1 MDREI
6 HRFGDLLPIAE
17 DAVEGAVRALPE
29 ALRAISKEVAVC
41 YAARADYDLN
51 DPDWEK
57 GWEDDTLGLFTG
69 GDRMEGDDAVL
80 EPARISLFLGNI
92 LDQADG
98 DMRVFRREVRK
109 TYLHELGHYLGLSE
123 EDLYQRGME

>member
-1 MDREI
+1 MDRKK

-29 ALRAISKEVAVC
+29 ALRAISKEVTVC
-41 YAARADYDLN
+41 YEAKPDPDLT
-51 DPDWEK
+51 DPDWET
-57 GWEDDTLGLFTG
+57 GWVDDTMGLFTG
-69 GDRMEGDDAVL
+69 GDLMEGDDGVI
-80 EPARISLFLGNI
+80 EPPRISLFLENI

-98 DMRVFRREVRK
+98 DMRVFSREVRK
-109 TYLHELGHYLGLSE
+109 TYLHEMGHYLGLSE